1 VSTAGASAHPTV
13 ANAAT
18 ATGSGA
24 VCATR
29 RPVRRSGTVSAS
41 RSAGSRSVTRKPT
54 TTTAATTATAATLTA
69 AMSTAPHTTPT
80 ASPAVG
86 ANTNGFRDRHS
97 ASVATTSVTPA
108 TPPTSPDAPSELDTR
123 TSLRWRYHSSV
134 VTDNGSGEITPTPT
148 SAVQYCWIRSCRC
161 ATASPG
167 SATTNKPSA
176 FVVAWVWLAWT

>member
-24 VCATR
+24 ACATR
-29 RPVRRSGTVSAS
+29 RLVLRSGTVSAS
-41 RSAGSRSVTRKPT
+41 RGSRSVTRKPT
-54 TTTAATTATAATLTA
+54 ATTATTTATAATLTV
-69 AMSTAPHTTPT
+69 AMSAAPHTTPT
-80 ASPAVG
+80 VSPAVG

-123 TSLRWRYHSSV
+123 TSLKCRYHSSV

-148 SAVQYCWIRSCRC
+148 SAVQYCWTRSCRC

-167 SATTNKPSA
+167 SATTNRPSA